1 MANKRNIFIINPYF
15 QYKLSFIICSLVV
28 LGSLI
33 FPVTIWDLFDK
44 FIASQPGNASRYE
57 ESRTSLLILLGLI
70 ELGILGIVFV
80 ISIFLTHKVAGPLYK
95 LGNYLYEVRS
105 GGANYPLS
113 FRNGDYFHEIAEE
126 LNLTL
131 EYLRNKQED
140 EIDYLEEISAYI
152 ENISL
157 VVPQDKKPVL
167 DEIRMKIN
175 EIVEIHNLRN

>member
-1 MANKRNIFIINPYF
+1 MANKRNIFIINPHF
-15 QYKLSFIICSLVV
+15 QYKLSFIICSLVI

-33 FPVTIWDLFDK
+33 FPATIWDLFDK
-44 FIASQPGNASRYE
+44 FIAVQPENAAKYE
-57 ESRTSLLILLGLI
+57 EARNSLLILLGLI
-70 ELGILGIVFV
+70 ELGIIGIVFV
-80 ISIFLTHKVAGPLYK
+80 ISIFLTHKVAGPPYK
-95 LGNYLYEVRS
+95 LANYLYEVRS
-105 GGANYPLS
+105 GGANYPLT

-126 LNLTL
+126 VNLTL

-140 EIDYLEEISAYI
+140 EIDYLEEVSAYI
-152 ENISL
+152 ENIAL